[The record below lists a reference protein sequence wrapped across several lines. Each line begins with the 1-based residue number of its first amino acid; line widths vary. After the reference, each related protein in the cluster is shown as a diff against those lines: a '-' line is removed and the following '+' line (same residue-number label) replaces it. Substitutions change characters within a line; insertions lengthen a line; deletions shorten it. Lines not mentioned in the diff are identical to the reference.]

1 MVKMVTGSVFEH
13 VLELDLQITSTIY
26 TLEEGIEYLN
36 ESNDEN
42 PDPTS
47 VQLIESYKKTIQV
60 LQKVHRE
67 ATDYMI

>member
-1 MVKMVTGSVFEH
+1 MVTGSVFEH
-13 VLELDLQITSTIY
+13 VLDLDLQITSTIY

-36 ESNDEN
+36 ESNNEN

-47 VQLIESYKKTIQV
+47 VQLIESYKETIQV